1 MALSQDSATMT
12 AIAQIAATTTDNS
25 AGGSRMAHNLV
36 FIVTQTVFAEAPNT
50 LLTLLMQGCQRRTPL
65 ADCPPTAGPCCPA
78 MTGKHVSKPHVF
90 KLDPLGA
97 IAFFGWDLPHR
108 DPTQAS
114 HAWTIL

>member
-12 AIAQIAATTTDNS
+12 ALAQLAATTTDTS

-65 ADCPPTAGPCCPA
+65 AGCPPTAGPCCPA
-78 MTGKHVSKPHVF
+78 VTGKHVSKPHVF
-90 KLDPLGA
+90 KLGPLGPL
-97 IAFFGWDLPHR
+97 AFFG
-108 DPTQAS
+108 
-114 HAWTIL
+114 